1 MYITA
6 SEYASL
12 TGRAAAEATT
22 VRIKIAC
29 KLLDSRIGNYPT
41 YENGWKIDD
50 NLSTWYTGNL
60 TELTQDQKEAV
71 QMWIAG
77 MIEYLYLNGNMSSG
91 NNNSI
96 KLGRF
101 SVSKSK
107 NNQGKILPDEMG
119 YYDSILISSGIINR
133 SISIK

>member
-1 MYITA
+1 MYITS

-41 YENGWKIDD
+41 YENGWKID
-50 NLSTWYTGNL
+50 NGSSTWYIGNY
-60 TELTQDQKEAV
+60 TELTQDQKDAV
-71 QMWIAG
+71 QIWIAG
-77 MIEYLYLNGNMSSG
+77 MIEYFVVNGTMSS
-91 NNNSI
+91 NNDNI

-101 SVSKSK
+101 SVNKSK
-107 NNQGKILPDEMG
+107 NSLGKTLPNEMN
-119 YYDSILISSGIINR
+119 YYDTILVSSGLINR
-133 SISIK
+133 SINTK